1 MQLGEFGVNRALPIQ
16 LRAAWTRAVREACE
30 NSAMGWCIWDLA
42 GAFPIWDREQ
52 EEVIPLMR
60 DALFA

>member
-1 MQLGEFGVNRALPIQ
+1 
-16 LRAAWTRAVREACE
+16 
-30 NSAMGWCIWDLA
+30 MGWCIWDLA
-42 GAFPIWDREQ
+42 GAFPIWDREH